1 MARQRPRCVPKGI
14 KLEFGGALVA
24 ERKRH
29 RYDAFGLTIESDFEL
44 RELRAGDE
52 SRAPDLRVIDRD
64 IGRPLPQ
71 AGDHSGFD
79 YTDPEGAVFAWPG
92 VAAFRFVD
100 ENTIWAQ
107 LYEDAPDGIFSF
119 PFLGPVMGWFL
130 NMRRLFVLHAS
141 AVHLEGR
148 TLAFLGDK
156 LAGKSTTA
164 AAFVRAGASLVTDD
178 LLAIRLASDTAPI
191 CLPAFPQLK
200 LEDVAAETIKVD
212 GASPRPLIID
222 GFPKRQHSL
231 PSMMEQS
238 VPMTCLVQLE
248 RGGDRPVFTPMEGAE
263 AVGVLNRFSYLP
275 RFGGAPWTKEDH
287 ARHFAHCMTLAQQAV
302 VGTLQIPA
310 NLDSLDDTVEMMRA
324 ILREKSP

>member
-1 MARQRPRCVPKGI
+1 M
-14 KLEFGGALVA
+14 A

-52 SRAPDLRVIDRD
+52 DCAPDLRVLDRD
-64 IGRPLPQ
+64 IGRALPQ
-71 AGDHSGFD
+71 ADDFSGFD
-79 YTDPEGAVFAWPG
+79 YSDPDGAVFAWPG

-100 ENTIWAQ
+100 ESTIWAR
-107 LYEDAPDGIFSF
+107 LYDEAPEGIFSF
-119 PFLGPVMGWFL
+119 PFLGPVMAWFL
-130 NMRRLFVLHAS
+130 NMRRLFVLHSS
-141 AVHLEGR
+141 AVHFEGK
-148 TLAFLGDK
+148 TLALLGDK

-178 LLAIRLASDTAPI
+178 LLAIRLASDAAPI

-200 LEDVAAETIKVD
+200 LEDVAAQSIKVE
-212 GASPRPLIID
+212 GASPRPLILD
-222 GFPKRQHSL
+222 GFPKRQHTL

-238 VPMTCLVQLE
+238 VPMTCLVQLK
-248 RGGDRPVFTPMEGAE
+248 RGGEHPAFTRLDGPE
-263 AVGVLNRFSYLP
+263 AAGVLNRFSYLP

-287 ARHFAHCMTLAQQAV
+287 ARHFSNCLTLAQHAT

-310 NLDSLDDTVEMMRA
+310 NLDRLDETVQMMRA
-324 ILREKSP
+324 TLREMSP